1 MILFQIIFYI
11 CAWIEATLFAIYWN
25 NRKIHILFIL

>member
-11 CAWIEATLFAIYWN
+11 CAWIEVTLSVTKDYIKYM
-25 NRKIHILFIL
+25 KDLF